1 MGVFLYFLRHGQTAY
16 SLTGGYCGTPENDP
30 GLTEA
35 GLAMAQQFAESYGA
49 LPWTAAYV
57 SPLRRAVETAQ
68 PLCDRCH
75 LQMQLRSGLREVMY
89 GHWEGMHPS
98 AVDQAYHDEYV
109 AWLTDPAWYAPV
121 GGERAVDI
129 ARRSAQVL
137 DEIEHTHHSGHILV
151 VSHKATIRIMLSTL
165 LGIDVGRYR
174 DRLDMPVAAVSVVEL
189 AKRGPLF
196 HTMAD
201 RSHLSEALRSLPCT

>member
-1 MGVFLYFLRHGQTAY
+1 
-16 SLTGGYCGTPENDP
+16 
-30 GLTEA
+30 
-35 GLAMAQQFAESYGA
+35 MAQQFAESYGA

>member
-35 GLAMAQQFAESYGA
+35 GLAMAQEFADSYAA

-109 AWLTDPAWYAPV
+109 AWLTDPVARDRTLARIEAVARGVVRP
-121 GGERAVDI
+121 GSAARAAEVVIDI
-129 ARRSAQVL
+129 AARAAKAAPARGRR
-137 DEIEHTHHSGHILV
+137 
-151 VSHKATIRIMLSTL
+151 
-165 LGIDVGRYR
+165 
-174 DRLDMPVAAVSVVEL
+174 AA
-189 AKRGPLF
+189 
-196 HTMAD
+196 
-201 RSHLSEALRSLPCT
+201 